1 MDEDME
7 KKEDVKEKSPENST
21 DSKEDS
27 PGSGETAPA
36 DNGNSESENTLADDV
51 TQETDNSGTD
61 EKTDT
66 EAGSAENKEADSSA
80 ADEKNGTDT
89 EADSAENKEDDLY
102 DRLVADI
109 AEKIANGEIVTS
121 SGEEYTEELPPEPEA
136 EEPVFYSEELLPVM
150 YTAVQEVEKEDTIY
164 LNYGAE
170 DMVLGYHWS
179 TSKQSDGSFLEFL
192 PKYFNEYFSCSRLI
206 SVDSSTTELSLH
218 FGDWYNEDLCLYVY
232 YYSDDSYISRN
243 KFYFDDFKLS
253 STTIIDI
260 PEGCKQVGI
269 FFEAFEKSPAN
280 WEKYFA
286 DNQYYITHKYMTTVQ
301 EENPG
306 ENVGGDTPPGG
317 NTGNPPSGG
326 TVVSPVPF
334 DEITLADMS
343 VTDGLLL
350 CILMV
355 ILFKCLFSYGRRIFS

>member
-7 KKEDVKEKSPENST
+7 KKEDVKEESPENST

-36 DNGNSESENTLADDV
+36 DNGNPESENTLADDV

-66 EAGSAENKEADSSA
+66 ETGSAENKEDGSSA
-80 ADEKNGTDT
+80 TDEKNGTDT

-150 YTAVQEVEKEDTIY
+150 YAAVQEVEKEDTIY

-170 DMVLGYHWS
+170 DMVLGYQWS
-179 TSKQSDGSFLEFL
+179 QYKQSDGSYLKPVSRL
-192 PKYFNEYFSCSRLI
+192 PKKYLCYNKLI
-206 SVDSSTTELSLH
+206 SVDSNTMELSVH
-218 FGDWYNEDLCLYVY
+218 IGKWETGISPKTDLSVFVCF
-232 YYSDDSYISRN
+232 YSDGSNDLWTYSFPGYSVEN
-243 KFYFDDFKLS
+243 ADCV
-253 STTIIDI
+253 IDI
-260 PEGCKQVGI
+260 PEGCSQVGI
-269 FFEAFEKSPAN
+269 GFIGYDYGG
-280 WEKYFA
+280 WENYFI
-286 DNQYYITHKYMTTVQ
+286 DNQNYITHKYTVQ
-301 EENPG
+301 EEKPG
-306 ENVGGDTPPGG
+306 ENTGDT
-317 NTGNPPSGG
+317 PSGG

-334 DEITLADMS
+334 NEITLADMS

-355 ILFKCLFSYGRRIFS
+355 TLFKCLFSYGRRIFS

>member
-7 KKEDVKEKSPENST
+7 KKENVKEESPENST

-36 DNGNSESENTLADDV
+36 DNGNPESENTLADDV

-66 EAGSAENKEADSSA
+66 ETGSAENKEDGSSA
-80 ADEKNGTDT
+80 TDEKNGTGT
-89 EADSAENKEDDLY
+89 AADSAENKEDDLY

-121 SGEEYTEELPPEPEA
+121 SGEEYTEELPAEADTPAVETAPELA
-136 EEPVFYSEELLPVM
+136 ADTGIGLLSVSEYETVTLFSDSNDSDYYVNRGYNASGSLVSDSNW
-150 YTAVQEVEKEDTIY
+150 YAYKNRIY
-164 LNYGAE
+164 LDTDVREYSFSSIRTQREPLRVYAFDSSGKF
-170 DMVLGYHWS
+170 VL
-179 TSKQSDGSFLEFL
+179 SKEFLSDGFITFPDTVSYIL
-192 PKYFNEYFSCSRLI
+192 
-206 SVDSSTTELSLH
+206 LS
-218 FGDWYNEDLCLYVY
+218 CLYAP
-232 YYSDDSYISRN
+232 
-243 KFYFDDFKLS
+243 
-253 STTIIDI
+253 STRR
-260 PEGCKQVGI
+260 PV
-269 FFEAFEKSPAN
+269 
-280 WEKYFA
+280 
-286 DNQYYITHKYMTTVQ
+286 ITYQRLVQ
-301 EENPG
+301 EE
-306 ENVGGDTPPGG
+306 TPGG